1 MDSGHVVNLP
11 QDIGSFATSL
21 PRHPHQLDVIIVR
34 KEGSNQ
40 THCDLRVRRSVI
52 LQALQWLVANSIY
65 YHNIRIDPAIVA
77 QLPHDDDLSCL
88 CTVTFGDTCDEE
100 EEDLLQG
107 ETDPYHS
114 DLSRSFVPSAPRR
127 LTEVEAVRHIVHDQ
141 QDNQPP
147 QAMPW
152 PSTGSPISE
161 FTTEGYMTCAFPT
174 LYPTGSADFLAP
186 RVHQVT
192 VGHYFKHLMMYDDGR
207 FATHPRFRY
216 FALNTEMRWCAL
228 QTGRVYVNQHPNDA
242 RLSVDELRDMVGREG
257 ETFSNRVLH
266 YASSLRGT
274 RQYWFRQRSRLISLV
289 DTIGLPTVFFTHS
302 AADHQWPELARLLSP
317 EDPDSSSSR
326 TKAVINNPAITDCF
340 FSHRIQ
346 KFIEA
351 FYVGILG
358 ASDFWFRFEWQHR
371 GSPHVHGLAW
381 FADAPDVQQILS
393 TPEPDDSSKQQLIDY
408 INSIISTTNPAVQPD
423 GSDAD
428 NAPPARVNPHI
439 CNIPYAKVEDFNQDL
454 IDLIATCQRH
464 T

>member
-1 MDSGHVVNLP
+1 
-11 QDIGSFATSL
+11 
-21 PRHPHQLDVIIVR
+21 
-34 KEGSNQ
+34 
-40 THCDLRVRRSVI
+40 
-52 LQALQWLVANSIY
+52 
-65 YHNIRIDPAIVA
+65 
-77 QLPHDDDLSCL
+77 
-88 CTVTFGDTCDEE
+88 
-100 EEDLLQG
+100 
-107 ETDPYHS
+107 
-114 DLSRSFVPSAPRR
+114 
-127 LTEVEAVRHIVHDQ
+127 
-141 QDNQPP
+141 
-147 QAMPW
+147 MPW
-152 PSTGSPISE
+152 PSTGSLISE

-192 VGHYFKHLMMYDDGR
+192 VGHYFKHLIMYDDGR

-216 FALNTEMRWCAL
+216 FALNTEMRWRAL
-228 QTGRVYVNQHPNDA
+228 QTGHVYVNQHPNDA

-266 YASSLRGT
+266 NASSLRGT

-302 AADHQWPELARLLSP
+302 EADHQWPELAHLLSP

-326 TKAVINNPAITDCF
+326 TKAVINNPAITDWF

-439 CNIPYAKVEDFNQDL
+439 CNIPYAKVEDFYQDL
-454 IDLIATCQRH
+454 IDLIVTCQRH
-464 T
+464 TRCSASYCLRTTHGQQKCQLGYPQPLQSETTVITEDEEPVVLTARNDGVACSFSSARGTPGLTWHIFSCICCFSAFWIGPSSLEDDIYRLEQQDQQRTDDNTENTEVCYKCMSIPLS